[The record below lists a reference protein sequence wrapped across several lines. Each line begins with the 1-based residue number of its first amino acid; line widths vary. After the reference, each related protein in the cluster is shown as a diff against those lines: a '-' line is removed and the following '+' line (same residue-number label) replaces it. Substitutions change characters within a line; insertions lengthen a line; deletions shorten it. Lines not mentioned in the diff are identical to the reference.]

1 MRSFCRPLLFR
12 APRSIPSHQ
21 VLTVSQQEQQQQ
33 QQVQEEEQ
41 EHYKHVEK
49 QLISHVKPPKI
60 SLREKMVSQLSDKVF
75 SKGNVHLKN
84 VNTLSALP
92 EGLHSFPEVCF
103 IGKPNVGKSSIIS
116 CLLHNHRLGRS
127 GRTRGTTRLL
137 QFFNVGDAMLL
148 VDTPGYGGWK
158 GRQLSQNLVERASA
172 FAILFR
178 YLALR
183 KRGALKRLYWVM
195 EAAKAIQPRDE
206 EILAFLQEEQIPFS
220 LILNKID
227 RFHGDNV
234 ALQRQM
240 EDIWKF
246 VGSDKVPTLG
256 VRSNPKFPEKCLN
269 ITALQN
275 DITYYCTLDLARTE
289 DLTYKKFKEL
299 SYSPP
304 SADEITAVERRYPVE
319 SFIVPREDNLSL
331 ERFVL
336 MHEEA
341 KAKILAT
348 SPKAAFLSTKEKV
361 AKHLLHCFDD
371 DNNSNNN
378 NDGIDKKTLGS
389 VVDLAP
395 LTKECSSTPLTI
407 EASSTIKAT
416 PPAFVSPSS
425 SSVANSS
432 RRFRVRASLRE
443 SLYHRREDDFNL
455 EERDTATPEKCSVL
469 TSPKVSNEIPLPS
482 TCSDDQLLPLVSTPV
497 APQLPFTL
505 DDDRDTVRAINGVRI
520 PKSMIT
526 ASLAQLPATQ
536 EGSFE
541 YFVQHSGARGYERL
555 LEAEAKGQHT
565 FIEEGE
571 HASLFESDESA
582 TLRPPMRK
590 SVRKKRLEMVLEKY
604 VSHVRKPRSL
614 YMQAEGYMCPWLA
627 GAGQTSRRVVVGMA
641 SSQSS
646 MTGGSNSGG
655 LMKGLKRTGFGG
667 KSYSAYTMK
676 NRGRATKKTGS
687 WAA

>member
-1 MRSFCRPLLFR
+1 MRSFRRPLLFLV
-12 APRSIPSHQ
+12 PGFKPSPQPQILKVPQH
-21 VLTVSQQEQQQQ
+21 
-33 QQVQEEEQ
+33 QEEEAHYQ
-41 EHYKHVEK
+41 HAEEH
-49 QLISHVKPPKI
+49 LTFHVKPPKM
-60 SLREKMVSQLSDKVF
+60 SLREKIVSDLSDEVF

-127 GRTRGTTRLL
+127 GRIRGTTRLL
-137 QFFNVGDAMLL
+137 QFFNVGDALLL

-158 GRQLSQNLVERASA
+158 GRELSQNLVERAGA

-183 KRGALKRLYWVM
+183 KKGALKRLYWVM
-195 EAAKAIQPRDE
+195 EASKPIQPRDE
-206 EILAFLQEEQIPFS
+206 EILAFLQGEQIPFS

-227 RFHGDNV
+227 RFHGDSG

-240 EDIWKF
+240 EEIWEF

-275 DITYYCTLDLARTE
+275 DITYYCTLDLTRTE

-304 SADEITAVERRYPVE
+304 SADDISAVERRYPVE

-331 ERFVL
+331 EQFVL

-341 KAKILAT
+341 KAKYLAT
-348 SPKAAFLSTKEKV
+348 SPKAAFLSSKEKI
-361 AKHLLHCFDD
+361 ARYLSSCSDEE
-371 DNNSNNN
+371 
-378 NDGIDKKTLGS
+378 NDTIEKKQRGS
-389 VVDLAP
+389 VDLTP
-395 LTKECSSTPLTI
+395 LTTKISSTPLKI
-407 EASSTIKAT
+407 DASITKKT
-416 PPAFVSPSS
+416 TSPSFDSS
-425 SSVANSS
+425 SSVANLS

-443 SLYHRREDDFNL
+443 SLHHSREDGFHL
-455 EERDTATPEKCSVL
+455 EERDTTTPEMCSAVI
-469 TSPKVSNEIPLPS
+469 SPKVDNTVPLPS
-482 TCSDDQLLPLVSTPV
+482 SCSEGPVLPLVSTSV
-497 APQLPFTL
+497 VPQLPPTL
-505 DDDRDTVRAINGVRI
+505 DTDTDTVRAINGIRI

-526 ASLAQLPATQ
+526 ASVAQLPATQ

-555 LEAEAKGQHT
+555 LEAEAKGEHT
-565 FIEEGE
+565 FVEEGE
-571 HASLFESDESA
+571 HASLFESDEFS
-582 TLRPPMRK
+582 TFRRPKKK
-590 SVRKKRLEMVLEKY
+590 SVRKKRLEMILEKY
-604 VSHVRKPRSL
+604 VARVRKPRSL

-627 GAGQTSRRVVVGMA
+627 GAGQASRRVVVGMA
-641 SSQSS
+641 SNQCS
-646 MTGGSNSGG
+646 MSGSNNSGG

-667 KSYSAYTMK
+667 KSHSAYTLK

-687 WAA
+687 WAT